1 MTRPGHCPDPDHD
14 AVCASSASHRV
25 VVAPPGTGKTHL
37 AVRLAGTLA
46 ATLPNP
52 PVPDS
57 TIGAR
62 VLLLTFSNQARSQ
75 LEAEAGRQLTLARRR
90 RIEITNYHRLFWHAI
105 RAHRTTLGL
114 PMTLDIG
121 GISRRQRALDTHAA
135 GATTA
140 LTGHNG
146 LLEALAEQ
154 AFPQFHDERTPGP
167 TQLQPLLD
175 GVDTEHRAGR
185 LVFDDLG
192 ALFWKL
198 LDTHPTIE
206 AAYKARYPIV
216 IADEHQDASA
226 LQDAVVRRLADT
238 LVVLADPLQLIH
250 GYRGASP
257 ARLDAHIADNDA
269 TPFDLRTPHRWH
281 DQPDAG
287 AWLLAVRQRLLG
299 HTATAARPPSAAVQY
314 TPVNRGRNGALAATR
329 YAVLNA
335 FTAGCRRVA
344 VLARTTD
351 DVAQLR
357 NHFAR
362 NDLHPR
368 HANSADEI
376 TAAHT
381 DIDLLP
387 SLTQPRQLAH
397 HALDRIAEHV
407 PGLPAAT
414 IKQIR
419 NRLTED
425 QARLVGCG
433 ATARPVLNA
442 LAGLYRDGP
451 AGYFSALVA
460 ALDELAVAGH
470 HVTASTRTS
479 AYRLTAA
486 CSSGN
491 LGTDLTAYSRHI
503 LAAGLTAAQE
513 HAGLYV
519 LTTHQAKGREFDAVI
534 LAHADKRSYPDTADG
549 RHLFYVALTRG
560 RSRWHLVTQEA
571 QRSPLI
577 DHI

>member
-1 MTRPGHCPDPDHD
+1 MTHPGHRPDPDHD
-14 AVCASSASHRV
+14 AVCASSARHRV

-52 PVPDS
+52 PVPES

-75 LEAEAGRQLTLARRR
+75 LEAEACRQLTFAQRR
-90 RIEITNYHRLFWHAI
+90 RIEITNYHRLFWHAT
-105 RAHRTTLGL
+105 RAHRTALGL

-121 GISRRQRALDTHAA
+121 GISRRQRALDIHAP

-140 LTGHNG
+140 LAGHKG
-146 LLEALAEQ
+146 LLETLAEQ
-154 AFPQFHDERTPGP
+154 AFPHFHDDRTPGP
-167 TQLQPLLD
+167 MQLQPLLD
-175 GVDTEHRAGR
+175 AVNAEHLAGR

-198 LDTHPTIE
+198 LDSHSTIE

-257 ARLDAHIADNDA
+257 VRLDAHIADSDSP
-269 TPFDLRTPHRWH
+269 PFDLRTPHRWH
-281 DQPDAG
+281 RQPNAG
-287 AWLLAVRQRLLG
+287 TWLLAVRRRLLG
-299 HTATAARPPSAAVQY
+299 HTTMAARPPAAIVRY
-314 TPVNRGRNGALAATR
+314 TPADRGRNGTLGATR

-335 FTAGCRRVA
+335 FTSGCRRVA

-357 NHFAR
+357 NHLTR

-368 HANSADEI
+368 HANGADEI

-419 NRLTED
+419 NRLTVD
-425 QARLVGCG
+425 QARLAGCG

-451 AGYFSALVA
+451 AGYFNALVT
-460 ALDELAVAGH
+460 ALDELSSAGH
-470 HVTASTRTS
+470 HVPASTRTS

-486 CSSGN
+486 CSHGS
-491 LGTDLTAYSRHI
+491 LGTDLTTYSRHI
-503 LAAGLTAAQE
+503 LTAGLTATQE

-519 LTTHQAKGREFDAVI
+519 MTTHQAKGREFDAVI
-534 LAHADKRSYPDTADG
+534 LAHADQRSYPDTADG

-560 RSRWHLVTQEA
+560 RSRWYIVTQEA

-577 DHI
+577 DHL